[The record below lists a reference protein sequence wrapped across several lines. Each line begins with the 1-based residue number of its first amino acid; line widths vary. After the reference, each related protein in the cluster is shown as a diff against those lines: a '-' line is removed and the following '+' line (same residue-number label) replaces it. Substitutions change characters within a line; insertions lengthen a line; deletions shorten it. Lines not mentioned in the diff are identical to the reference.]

1 MKQASR
7 SIQDH
12 LQTVVATNPPTVLI
26 RAHLLIMVDRGMRA
40 VLMERCHCPGSR
52 TVSTTCTNSG

>member
-1 MKQASR
+1 MRQARR

-12 LQTVVATNPPTVLI
+12 LQNEVPTIPASVLYG
-26 RAHLLIMVDRGMRA
+26 HLLIMVDRGMRA

-52 TVSTTCTNSG
+52 TVSTSCNTG